1 LSVFDLFYGMALVL
15 FSPLLAFKFLSD
27 RQFRKNFSG
36 RLGPFVPAPV
46 TTSDPQSPTIWVH
59 AASIGEIRL
68 AIKLIHTWLQ
78 TDKEKRFFIT
88 TNTIQSKI
96 LGERETGIPVLLA
109 PFDFSFILKK
119 FIRLA
124 KPRHLILIETEIWP
138 NMVRLMAETGQVTIV
153 NARLSDRYFKRYL
166 RGKFLFKKTIA
177 HFDWILARDK
187 ISTERFLS
195 LGVPSH
201 HVFNVGNLKYEVPQ
215 PPAESALASIRA
227 ACRSS
232 RTRFLFVAG
241 SLQPEELSIILP
253 AWKILQQEVSGFQMV
268 LIPRHP
274 DKRDEFA
281 RTLAQKRVPHS
292 FSSTRTEPENG
303 DEPHVCVIDQMGI
316 LKSWY
321 FLADVVF
328 VGGSL
333 CDRGGQNMVE
343 AVGFKKPV
351 CIGPYATNFKDEV
364 DLLLSVHGLQ
374 IVHNIE
380 ELVTFI
386 RSCHQDQAAAAAM
399 GERGY
404 QKIAEQAHA
413 LDANVRKLSEI
424 YS

>member
-1 LSVFDLFYGMALVL
+1 MALVL
-15 FSPLLAFKFLSD
+15 FSPLLAFKFLFD

-36 RLGPFVPAPV
+36 RLGPFVPEPV
-46 TTSDPQSPTIWVH
+46 TTSDTQSPTIWVH

-109 PFDFSFILKK
+109 PFDFSFSLKK

-124 KPRHLILIETEIWP
+124 KPQHLILIETEIWP

-153 NARLSDRYFKRYL
+153 NARLSDRYFNRYL
-166 RGKFLFKKTIA
+166 RAKFLFKKTIA
-177 HFDWILARDK
+177 HIDWILARDQ

-201 HVFNVGNLKYEVPQ
+201 RVFNVGNLKYEVPQ
-215 PPAESALASIRA
+215 PPAENVLASIRA
-227 ACRSS
+227 ACLSS
-232 RTRFLFVAG
+232 GTRFLFVVG
-241 SLQPEELSIILP
+241 SLQPEELTIILP
-253 AWKILQQEVSGFQMV
+253 GWKILQQEVSGFQMV

-281 RTLAQKRVPHS
+281 RILTQNRVPHA
-292 FSSTRTEPENG
+292 FSSTKSKPENG

-321 FLADVVF
+321 FLADAVF

-364 DLLLSVHGLQ
+364 DLLLSVDGLQ
-374 IVHNIE
+374 IVHNTE

-386 RSCHQDQAAAAAM
+386 RSCHQNQAAAVAM

-424 YS
+424 YSQSTIRSCQF